1 MAQHARSTAPRD
13 SVAAAELTAA
23 LDELSH
29 AEWLAERER
38 LGRELHD
45 NVMQRLF
52 ATGVGLQALAGKVTD
67 PVLAA
72 RLEEHIADLG
82 ETLDEV
88 RTTVYRL
95 RRGLAH
101 LA

>member
-1 MAQHARSTAPRD
+1 VTDRVISTAPNIG
-13 SVAAAELTAA
+13 AGATGLTAA
-23 LDELSH
+23 LHGASH

-52 ATGVGLQALAGKVTD
+52 ATGVGLQALASKVDD

-88 RTTVYRL
+88 RSTVYEL
-95 RRGLAH
+95 RRGLAQFE
-101 LA
+101 